1 MSFHPRLVALGVLVC
16 SLTAGAAPKITIAPI
31 TGDKKSQVQS
41 QISAVLCRTYTCVPS
56 SRVFTKKKPDW
67 NKIKSAQVQGL
78 LIGGI
83 TKTKSGKEA
92 QLSWLTKPG
101 KAEKSW
107 AFPLTQAGKLTSSS
121 LQTLTGDVGSVTAPT
136 EVSGGIGAVGALAGG
151 SAADTLAT
159 TPPTTGPA
167 SASSAAGAMAAG
179 AALAGTTAEPLPLP
193 VTPTPLP
200 GEKTLADTPVAVDA
214 GANQTSEAQRHQWRF
229 AAELG
234 VDLVNRN
241 LSYSNV
247 GGSSILRPYT
257 ANLFFA
263 PMARL
268 SFFPIA
274 FFSDGF
280 FSGIGL
286 YADYAFSVGL
296 KSSFSDSTN
305 TFEKGTTFSRL
316 NAGVEWR
323 MRFIKDS
330 DFAIVP
336 FFAYTKQKFVT
347 DGSPTDTG
355 FNGLPQFDLNGI
367 KFGLRFDIAVTSGF
381 WIVVGG
387 DYVLWN
393 NKTLAVQDASGVN
406 FSQLHRER
414 QCDRRGRGHPVPA
427 VRPGL
432 ARSRFLLQLDQL
444 HLRPRPA
451 RSSRERD
458 RPLPRR
464 KHQRPHPALSG
475 GTRPAFE

>member
-67 NKIKSAQVQGL
+67 NKMKSAQVQGL
-78 LIGGI
+78 LVGGVA
-83 TKTKSGKEA
+83 KAKSGKEV
-92 QLSWLTKPG
+92 QLSWLSKPG
-101 KAEKSW
+101 KPDKSW
-107 AFPLTQAGKLTSSS
+107 SFPLTQAGKVTSSS
-121 LQTLTGDVGSVTAPT
+121 LQTLGTDVGNLTSGG
-136 EVSGGIGAVGALAGG
+136 EVAGGIGAVGALAGG

-167 SASSAAGAMAAG
+167 SSAGAASAVAAG
-179 AALAGTTAEPLPLP
+179 AALAGTTATPLPLP

-200 GEKTLADTPVAVDA
+200 GEKTLADTPVAQDA
-214 GANQTSEAQRHQWRF
+214 GANTASEAQRHQWRF
-229 AAELG
+229 AADLG
-234 VDLVNRN
+234 VALLNRN

-263 PMARL
+263 PTARL
-268 SFFPIA
+268 SLFPIA

-286 YADYAFSVGL
+286 YADYTFSVGL
-296 KSSFSDSTN
+296 KSSFSDTSN
-305 TFEKGTTFSRL
+305 TFEKGTTFSSL

-323 MRFIKDS
+323 MRFFKDS

-336 FFAYTKQKFVT
+336 FGAYSKQKFVT
-347 DGSPTDTG
+347 DGDPTGSG
-355 FNGLPQFDLNGI
+355 FAGLPQFDLTGI
-367 KFGLRFDIAVTSGF
+367 KFGLRLDIPVSSGF
-381 WIVVGG
+381 WILVGG

-393 NKTLAVQDASGVN
+393 SKPLAVQDSSGVN
-406 FSQLHRER
+406 STSFTGSAHAIEADLGLRIALFGPVWLGVDFFYSSTSFTFDEGQPEAAGSAT
-414 QCDRRGRGHPVPA
+414 DRY
-427 VRPGL
+427 L
-432 ARSRFLLQLDQL
+432 
-444 HLRPRPA
+444 
-451 RSSRERD
+451 
-458 RPLPRR
+458 
-464 KHQRPHPALSG
+464 G
-475 GTRPAFE
+475 GTITLRIQL